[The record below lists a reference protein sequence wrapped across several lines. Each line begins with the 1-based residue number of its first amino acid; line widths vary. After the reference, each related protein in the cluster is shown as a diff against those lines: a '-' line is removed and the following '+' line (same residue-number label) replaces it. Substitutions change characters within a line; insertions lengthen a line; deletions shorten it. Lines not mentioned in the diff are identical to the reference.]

1 MLIDTWNVRHN
12 GDPTGN
18 PVTATNRLRNEDI
31 GDAVGKMLTGIG
43 VV

>member
-1 MLIDTWNVRHN
+1 MLIDTWSVRHN
-12 GDPTGN
+12 AEPSSN
-18 PVTATNRLRNEDI
+18 PVTATNRLSNDDI